1 MERVSAV
8 ISMEEKD
15 RLAFALTATRTG
27 VWTFKARDKQ
37 FDCDT
42 CLKELFGFHVG
53 EVVSFDRFLATVHR
67 DDVSKLMGFLEDNG
81 KDWRSRDVEIRIKRL
96 DTGSERWVSVRGK
109 HFAVDGFSEL
119 VAVTRDITDIK
130 LHDAHVHTLMREVT
144 HRSKNLLAIIQAM
157 ARQTVKDSLTA
168 ADFEERFSTRLR
180 GLSFSHEILA
190 SQDWRGASLLE
201 LANGHLG
208 PVIDKLGSRVKVTG
222 PTIFVRPEAAQNIG
236 LALNELGSNALK
248 FGALSGAAGTVEV
261 EWSIEA
267 DERGPKFL
275 RLVWTES
282 GGSTVSPPSR
292 QGFGHRVVERVVA
305 RALDGDVNLAYAP
318 SGLQWSLRIPTSHI
332 AGDHD
337 A

>member
-1 MERVSAV
+1 MEMERL
-8 ISMEEKD
+8 E
-15 RLAFALTATRTG
+15 FALSVTRTG
-27 VWTFKARDKQ
+27 VWTFEARERV

-42 CLKELFGFHVG
+42 CLKELFGFQAG
-53 EVVSFDRFLATVHR
+53 EAVSFDRFVGAFHPA
-67 DDVSKLMGFLEDNG
+67 DVSKLMDFLAETDG
-81 KDWRSRDVEIRIKRL
+81 GGWPSRTVELRINRV
-96 DTGSERWVSVRGK
+96 DIGAERWVSIRGK
-109 HFAVDGFSEL
+109 HFSVDGSREV
-119 VAVTRDITDIK
+119 VAVTQDITDVK

-190 SQDWRGASLLE
+190 SQDWRGASLLD
-201 LANGHLG
+201 LTKGHLG

-222 PTIFVRPEAAQNIG
+222 PIVFVRPEAAQNIG

-248 FGALSGAAGTVEV
+248 FGALSGAIGTVEV

-275 RLVWTES
+275 RLLWTES
-282 GGSTVSPPSR
+282 GGTRVPPPSR

-305 RALDGDVNLAYAP
+305 RALDGEVTLAYAP
-318 SGLQWSLRIPTSHI
+318 TGLQWSLRIPTSHI
-332 AGDHD
+332 ASDS
-337 A
+337 

>member
-1 MERVSAV
+1 MEY
-8 ISMEEKD
+8 KD
-15 RLAFALTATRTG
+15 RLEFALSATRTG
-27 VWTFKARDKQ
+27 VWTFQGRNVL

-42 CLKELFGFHVG
+42 CLKELFGFEAG
-53 EVVSFDRFLATVHR
+53 EIVPFDRFIGTIHP
-67 DDVSKLMGFLEDNG
+67 DDLPRLTGFLDDTEDGN
-81 KDWRSRDVEIRIKRL
+81 WQSRDVELRIRRF
-96 DTGSERWVSVRGK
+96 DTGAERWVSVRGK
-109 HFAVDGFSEL
+109 HFFVDGSREV

-190 SQDWRGASLLE
+190 SQDWRGASLLD
-201 LANGHLG
+201 LAMGHLG

-222 PTIFVRPEAAQNIG
+222 PIIFVRPEAAQNIG

-248 FGALSGAAGTVEV
+248 FGALSGASGTVELA
-261 EWSIEA
+261 WSVEA

-305 RALDGDVNLAYAP
+305 RALDGDVDLTYAP
-318 SGLQWSLRIPTSHI
+318 TGLQWSLRIPTSHI
-332 AGDHD
+332 AGDHGG
-337 A
+337 